1 MKTIPVLFTLIG
13 FIFLSCTKEE
23 EVVSPLHNYPS
34 QVVQV
39 EAPETGSVG
48 ETVTITVFFL
58 VNNGCGEFGRLEA
71 ANSGNTIIIKLY
83 LHYREGFCTQAL
95 ETRQVTYTLKPEKAD
110 TYLLKFW
117 SGEGQYISKS
127 IVVQ

>member
-1 MKTIPVLFTLIG
+1 MKTIPVLLTLIG
-13 FIFLSCTKEE
+13 LIFLSCTKEE
-23 EVVSPLHNYPS
+23 EVVSPMHHNPA

-48 ETVTITVFFL
+48 ETVTITVFFM
-58 VNNGCGEFGRLEA
+58 VNNGCGEFGSFEA
-71 ANSGNTIIIKLY
+71 TTSGNTVIIKVY
-83 LHYREGFCTQAL
+83 PHYREGFCTQAL
-95 ETRQVTYTLKPEKAD
+95 ETRQVTYTLKPEKAG

-117 SGEGQYISKS
+117 SGEDQYISKS